1 MKNEDLLGYWT
12 ILLPF
17 FSLFNRD
24 LPKQNI
30 VDYHLQ
36 CIFKHFFLGITH
48 RHCLNFSGALVTKL
62 FYKLSNH
69 VINGGVLPEPNRF
82 KFLSH
87 LIMMVGI
94 YSLLHYLLVLF
105 SLLHRLMIVLLPI
118 SGDWLPLFKIR
129 VWLLYHLSRTRLP
142 IYHRNRILKFRPK
155 MRCLIISELLILFNL
170 HFILKSEYP
179 DFNPLQLLGVYA
191 KANLI

>member
-1 MKNEDLLGYWT
+1 MKNEDLLGNWT
-12 ILLPF
+12 ILLQF
-17 FSLFNRD
+17 FSLFDRD

-36 CIFKHFFLGITH
+36 CIFKHFFPGITH

-69 VINGGVLPEPNRF
+69 VINCGVLPEPNRF

-118 SGDWLPLFKIR
+118 SGDWLP
-129 VWLLYHLSRTRLP
+129 
-142 IYHRNRILKFRPK
+142 IYYRNRILKFRPI
-155 MRCLIISELLILFNL
+155 MRCLMLSELLILFNL

-179 DFNPLQLLGVYA
+179 DFNSLQLLGVNA
-191 KANLI
+191 EANLFWVLLS